1 MTRLK
6 LKPIAYLL
14 LLVFVISQVFGG
26 VVLNAAAQDAT
37 PTLPKPPYVE
47 PEPVK
52 ENVKPG
58 GQLLQGDSLDTSS
71 ESTLILSSGE
81 ASIHGLI
88 YYDGYL
94 WASTRTSPAK
104 VIKINPAST
113 PMAVVNS
120 VTLATNRNDA
130 EDIVAANGYIWTIA
144 SETDDLDF
152 TGLTYL
158 VRVDPAT
165 LAVQYTLLVED
176 AQNFLALGESLKYAH
191 GKLWAGGYNFIA
203 EIDITNPGTIT
214 FELHDYSALSNQ
226 DYVWATALTSDATH
240 LWAIFGQGDFTPP
253 SLTSSTIVRIDP
265 ANPASYVSTDI
276 SEVFP
281 DDMFYTNSHLYT
293 SSEVTGQPSTA
304 YKIPD
309 TLTPYTTQLAYNG
322 GISYGVFFNPLDPYS
337 FWGAFTSSPG
347 KLIKFDLDLTNLW
360 ELSLP
365 TSPSNFDNPSE
376 IVFDGSGNMYVST
389 FTNPARIVRYT
400 APDAVTVSI
409 SKSGNN
415 AVLTWNNGD
424 ALVERFEVWRS
435 TDPYFTPQGTT
446 PYATVTADVGT
457 NTYTDVGALGD
468 VNNNYFYVVRAFN
481 DFGLLSPISNRVGEY
496 DYVIT
501 PGVGASLKLSVV
513 GLPLQISSVNS
524 ADDVAYYIDPTGS
537 IKRIGKWDPITQT
550 WINRTVGSPFPPV
563 DYPVATG
570 DALRIYAN
578 NLAPT
583 ILSWAGNL
591 LQQGIVNYSLSSSK
605 WNFITIPLDQDLSVI
620 PTADALAADIQ
631 NGASTLGM
639 RVGKWDPVTQTW
651 IYRVVGSPFPPANYA
666 VFLGQ
671 PYFILTNNQ
680 TPVSWP

>member
-6 LKPIAYLL
+6 FKSIVYLL
-14 LLVFVISQVFGG
+14 LLVFVFFQSFGG
-26 VVLNAAAQDAT
+26 AVLDATAQDAT
-37 PTLPKPPYVE
+37 PTIPKPPYVE

-52 ENVKPG
+52 QDVKPG
-58 GQLLQGDSLDTSS
+58 GQLLQGDALDASS

-81 ASIHGLI
+81 SKIHGLI

-130 EDIVAANGYIWTIA
+130 EDIVAANGYVWTVA
-144 SETDDLDF
+144 SETDELNY

-191 GKLWAGGYNFIA
+191 GKLWAGGYNYIA
-203 EIDITNPGTIT
+203 EIDITNPGSIT
-214 FELHDYSALSNQ
+214 FELHDYSALSQQ

-253 SLTSSTIVRIDP
+253 SLTGSTIVRIDP
-265 ANPASYVSTDI
+265 ANPVSYVSTDI
-276 SEVFP
+276 SEIFP

-304 YKIPD
+304 YKIPN

-347 KLIKFDLDLTNLW
+347 KLIKFDLNLTNLW
-360 ELSLP
+360 ELDLP
-365 TSPSNFDNPSE
+365 TTPSNFNNPSE
-376 IVFDGSGNMYVST
+376 IVFDGNGNMYVST
-389 FTNPARIVRYT
+389 FTDPARIVRYT

-415 AVLTWNNGD
+415 AVLTWNNTD
-424 ALVERFEVWRS
+424 SLVDHYEIWRS
-435 TDPYFTPQGTT
+435 TDPYFNPQGTT
-446 PYATVTADVGT
+446 PYATVTAGVGT

-481 DFGLLSPISNRVGEY
+481 DFGLLSPISNRVGEIGY
-496 DYVIT
+496 SLNNAGNKYTLIAIPFSGAVSDASDLASYIGNVNVILKWNPTVSSFRFFVPPSSGDDFPIARGDAIYVNVSSASANLVSFVG
-501 PGVGASLKLSVV
+501 GVA
-513 GLPLQISSVNS
+513 PLQHTLVPGKYNFISMPLQRSDLITAS
-524 ADDVAYYIDPTGS
+524 ATASD
-537 IKRIGKWDPITQT
+537 ITNVLVMLSWNEVIQ
-550 WINRTVGSPFPPV
+550 NYRFFVPPSSGDNFSLRVGSPFV
-563 DYPVATG
+563 
-570 DALRIYAN
+570 I
-578 NLAPT
+578 NLGLAGPT
-583 ILSWAGNL
+583 
-591 LQQGIVNYSLSSSK
+591 V
-605 WNFITIPLDQDLSVI
+605 
-620 PTADALAADIQ
+620 
-631 NGASTLGM
+631 
-639 RVGKWDPVTQTW
+639 
-651 IYRVVGSPFPPANYA
+651 
-666 VFLGQ
+666 
-671 PYFILTNNQ
+671 
-680 TPVSWP
+680 WP